1 MNKSKKDIAVL
12 IYLFM
17 TSFGMILGAFF
28 IEVGHLL
35 IIGFR
40 IGIIIILT
48 WICLAIVFSV
58 RLIRD
63 VVKYYIKEKRRSK
76 R

>member
-28 IEVGHLL
+28 IEAGHLL
-35 IIGFR
+35 IIGT
-40 IGIIIILT
+40 IIILT
-48 WICLAIVFSV
+48 WIYLVIVFSA

-63 VVKYYIKEKRRSK
+63 VVKLYMKNKRRSK
-76 R
+76 

>member
-1 MNKSKKDIAVL
+1 MNKSKKDIVVL

-28 IEVGHLL
+28 IGVAHL
-35 IIGFR
+35 II
-40 IGIIIILT
+40 IGMIIILT
-48 WICLAIVFSV
+48 WIWLVIVFSV

-63 VVKYYIKEKRRSK
+63 VVKIYREAFKK
-76 R
+76 